1 MKKKGSKARMQVIFG
16 ALLLALIFITEGYT
30 MIHYSDMFL
39 VLTAMTVVELICLY
53 VVISGVMA
61 IYEEKDARREEQYES
76 IFKSEKASYLMLRK
90 YFEAVADK
98 LNYIEEASKVP
109 TEEIINAQKGIAK
122 AVIKRSHENTE
133 ALMNAYDQ
141 LSEQFGAFDQKIDGM
156 ATTTGAYKDEILSA
170 QKQIDGGIQ
179 IEEIEDL
186 EHRLE
191 LKFESKLD
199 SKLQEMVV
207 SMKDMEL
214 RLNQAIMASQKV
226 VLSAPAM
233 SAPVAQTPQQPVAQQ
248 PEPLMPQ
255 SVDTTIPVAQP
266 EEEVSAEPE
275 TMPESPEVMEQPE
288 EPEVSAA
295 EQVVPEPEAMSAE
308 AETPVMPET
317 ETPEP
322 MMEPEEL
329 QAEETPILPEEASDP
344 EISEDLPESDLNIP
358 EEPVLGESD
367 LEETPVVEAD
377 EVIPPNPE
385 EAIEEAEE
393 LVEPEPIP
401 EEAIVDEPQDP
412 IPSEEL
418 PPMPDM
424 SDPNRSMSPDE
435 IAALFA
441 NMGSD
446 QTPTSEPE
454 PEPAPE
460 PEPEELPPMPDMSD
474 PNRSMSPDE
483 IAALFA
489 NMGNDQAPEKKEE
502 PVEPEPATPE
512 EPADPNKALSPEEIA
527 ALFASMGT

>member
-1 MKKKGSKARMQVIFG
+1 MKKKGSKARTQVIFG

-76 IFKSEKASYLMLRK
+76 IFKSEKASYLMVRK
-90 YFEAVADK
+90 YFEAIADK
-98 LNYIEEASKVP
+98 LDYLEEASKIP

-122 AVIKRSHENTE
+122 ATIKRSHENTE

-156 ATTTGAYKDEILSA
+156 ATATGAYKDEILSA
-170 QKQIDGGIQ
+170 QKQNDGGIQ

-214 RLNQAIMASQKV
+214 RLNQAIMSSQKV
-226 VLSAPAM
+226 VVSAPAM
-233 SAPVAQTPQQPVAQQ
+233 SAPVAPMPQQPVVPQ
-248 PEPLMPQ
+248 PEP
-255 SVDTTIPVAQP
+255 
-266 EEEVSAEPE
+266 
-275 TMPESPEVMEQPE
+275 
-288 EPEVSAA
+288 
-295 EQVVPEPEAMSAE
+295 
-308 AETPVMPET
+308 VMPVDAT
-317 ETPEP
+317 VPTPQPKAEL
-322 MMEPEEL
+322 PEEL
-329 QAEETPILPEEASDP
+329 PDEEETPILPEESFDP
-344 EISEDLPESDLNIP
+344 EIPEDLPESDLNIP
-358 EEPVLGESD
+358 EEPVLEEPE
-367 LEETPVVEAD
+367 LEETPVMEAD
-377 EVIPPNPE
+377 EVIPPDPE

-393 LVEPEPIP
+393 LVEPEPMP

-424 SDPNRSMSPDE
+424 SDPNRAMNPDE

-441 NMGSD
+441 NMGNESA
-446 QTPTSEPE
+446 PEAEPEPMPE
-454 PEPAPE
+454 PEPQ
-460 PEPEELPPMPDMSD
+460 PEEEPPMPDMSD

-483 IAALFA
+483 ISALFA
-489 NMGNDQAPEKKEE
+489 NMGNDPAPEQKEE
-502 PVEPEPATPE
+502 PVEPEPIPEPEPAAPE